1 MDGADEAD
9 LTVDGKVF
17 IITIEL
23 ASNQD
28 DI

>member
-17 IITIEL
+17 IIMIEL
-23 ASNQD
+23 ASNHD
-28 DI
+28 DT

>member
-23 ASNQD
+23 ASNHD